1 MALFRH
7 HTNDS
12 QSPFDVDDAPAYVA
26 LNADIVPDEEE
37 PTPPAS
43 RRRTGVSPRTGRPL
57 RLASIPQPAPR
68 TLAPNT
74 AKASTRQARPVTKS
88 RTTDDDDPRPIS
100 GAAVAALLLMIVSFF
115 IPGTIPAIVAAALGA
130 TIGLVTAIR
139 IEPALR
145 RGRAMALIAVVCSI
159 LILFD
164 HVPMLM
170 LEYRIRTMDVN
181 AVISRSATDD
191 DRSQNEEPQ
200 PSVFEDSGTLT
211 DEDESLEL
219 AITRAFAGP
228 HDEDG
233 ERTVFVCVDA
243 RNTGSVTTSLSQL
256 ATADVYQN
264 GVALPH
270 PIFDGNQAESWGYEG
285 NAHGM
290 EILPDGTATL
300 TFAFVLRDETTPVDV
315 RLTAHDDMTIIK
327 SGFTIG
333 ADTAGTDLTR
343 MPVADLPEPERTTQ
357 AELSQMH
364 TVESYDG
371 KPRAAVR
378 VTGLRRGPDRY
389 DGAHTV
395 IASFDWSN
403 QSQVPISLT
412 DCCEMKVFR
421 NGVEIQ
427 RTALVDPVEGY
438 EQSSDQIDVLPGSG
452 MTVTV
457 AYEVPS
463 WDGAYTVQLTQIND
477 ASVVHD
483 EMAVTDPQ

>member
-7 HTNDS
+7 NTNDS
-12 QSPFDVDDAPAYVA
+12 QSPFNADDAPAYVA
-26 LNADIVPDEEE
+26 PNADIVPDEEE

-57 RLASIPQPAPR
+57 RLASIPRPAPR

-100 GAAVAALLLMIVSFF
+100 GAAVAAL
-115 IPGTIPAIVAAALGA
+115 
-130 TIGLVTAIR
+130 
-139 IEPALR
+139 R

-170 LEYRIRTMDVN
+170 LEYRIRTMDVD

-200 PSVFEDSGTLT
+200 PSVFEDSGTVA

-315 RLTAHDDMTIIK
+315 RLTAHDDMTIIE

-412 DCCEMKVFR
+412 DCCEMKAFR

-452 MTVTV
+452 MKVTV

-463 WDGAYTVQLTQIND
+463 WDGDYTVQLTQIND